1 MTSFNSNLSVPDVKR
16 EPEMVIMPASAASV
30 SAPASAAAVP
40 NMPLKN
46 ERLNGYPDDG
56 GGMDSGAASAWPSN
70 TRNDLQCCLL
80 DNGRRCSRIAGNAS
94 YNKRIQKTVAQKKLK
109 LQLDNSVS
117 TTPSVRSVQIPTCLT
132 SRTCASST
140 SAPWTSF

>member
-1 MTSFNSNLSVPDVKR
+1 
-16 EPEMVIMPASAASV
+16 MVIMPASAASA
-30 SAPASAAAVP
+30 SAPALPAAVP

-56 GGMDSGAASAWPSN
+56 GGVDSGAASAWPSN

-80 DNGRRCSRIAGNAS
+80 DNGRRCTRIAGNAS

-117 TTPSVRSVQIPTCLT
+117 NKYNSVSQEYSNTNMSNLWNVCFVYFCFIDKFLNSISIITGWPYLHL
-132 SRTCASST
+132 
-140 SAPWTSF
+140 